1 MRKQVPMKS
10 SRFSLSLKREEGRM
24 AEEKKIRGEGEKENK
39 GGRERMMAEEREE
52 AIPLF

>member
-1 MRKQVPMKS
+1 
-10 SRFSLSLKREEGRM
+10 M
-24 AEEKKIRGEGEKENK
+24 AEEEKIRGKEGEKENK